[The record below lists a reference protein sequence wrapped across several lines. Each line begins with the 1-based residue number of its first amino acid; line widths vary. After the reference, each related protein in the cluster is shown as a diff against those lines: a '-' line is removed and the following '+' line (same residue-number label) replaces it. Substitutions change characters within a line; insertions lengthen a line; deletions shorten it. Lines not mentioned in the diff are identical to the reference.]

1 MAVALPSH
9 AIGKDY
15 LGDRLIAPSPG
26 GAGYQLSLGGY
37 FGVLAGVREGLE
49 VNILGLSLGIN
60 PMALG
65 IKLPGLG
72 ELALLDTN
80 PMHEQ
85 PAR

>member
-1 MAVALPSH
+1 
-9 AIGKDY
+9 
-15 LGDRLIAPSPG
+15 
-26 GAGYQLSLGGY
+26 
-37 FGVLAGVREGLE
+37 

-80 PMHEQ
+80 PMPEET
-85 PAR
+85 AR